1 MNTVSCLNLPSLL
14 SKDTIMESKPRSL
27 HGWCDLR
34 SGIYSGTLSFQ
45 RCGTEQR
52 GFDRY
57 PGLGTARSLA
67 RSHASSL
74 VSSAVKNVRTRIDRW
89 RGEGGAREAAGRN
102 ESEGRRRRDCTERK
116 AASARERRRAGVCRA
131 SERVSGRGRGD
142 PLHFQGKGLTK
153 AGRGVS

>member
-1 MNTVSCLNLPSLL
+1 
-14 SKDTIMESKPRSL
+14 MESKPRSL

-57 PGLGTARSLA
+57 PGLGTARS
-67 RSHASSL
+67 HASSL

-89 RGEGGAREAAGRN
+89 RGEGGAREG
-102 ESEGRRRRDCTERK
+102 
-116 AASARERRRAGVCRA
+116 
-131 SERVSGRGRGD
+131 GRG
-142 PLHFQGKGLTK
+142 TK
-153 AGRGVS
+153 